1 MRNGSGFPWIE
12 LASAGM
18 VLAFF
23 IPLIVHLVDFSR
35 GPFAWYAAQL
45 RWLLNG

>member
-23 IPLIVHLVDFSR
+23 IPLIAHLVDFSR
-35 GPFAWYAAQL
+35 SPLAWYAAQIRQL
-45 RWLLNG
+45 FNG